1 MPKGN
6 ESYFGVQLGQ
16 ALASGAGH
24 ISDALQRK
32 YEMQRQMELQD
43 RQMRQQDIGT
53 QAQLASK
60 GVRYDPNQPL
70 DPSIFDPLISQAQE
84 QANLA
89 RRKDEANIAMTE
101 AQSKMFAGGLGGAQV
116 ITDPTTG
123 VQYLSYGSK
132 YGPRYQMVPPQPI
145 AINPNTGEQ
154 ISMPRGAKIVEPSG
168 AKDAKVTLSKV
179 QGFTNALDEFEQI
192 LSKVPA
198 GRIMGGLARLS
209 SKVTGY
215 PAEVRTAESL
225 GGLMVP
231 MATRIIGGDVG
242 NLSETEQK
250 AATRAL
256 MLANG
261 TIEERKQSIELLRK
275 LLQDKKIMA
284 EKIISGG
291 GNMWGRSGTAEGK
304 GVGEQQGR
312 EENRIQV
319 RRKDGKTGTINEAD
333 FDPTKYERI

>member
-6 ESYFGVQLGQ
+6 NSYFGVALGQ
-16 ALASGAGH
+16 AIASGAGH
-24 ISDALQRK
+24 ISNALQRK

-60 GVRYDPNQPL
+60 GIRYDPTQPL

-89 RRKDEANIAMTE
+89 RRKDEADIAMTE
-101 AQSKMFAGGLGGAQV
+101 AQSRMFAGGQGGAQV

-154 ISMPRGAKIVEPSG
+154 VSMPRGAKIVEPSG

-250 AATRAL
+250 AANRAL

-261 TIEERKQSIELLRK
+261 TIEERKQSITLLRK
-275 LLQDKKIMA
+275 LLQDKKIAA

-333 FDPTKYERI
+333 FDPAKYERI